1 MAKYDREFLVQYLQ
15 DIYALYLA
23 ENRIQRKQ
31 HQSEYPIERSHSDRT
46 EQLQKPRKPT
56 HEEPGCAT
64 WFAAIFAGF
73 ACFLLFLEIAFLK
86 THIASFMLVLL
97 FGGIVSTT
105 VFAIIGFQANRE
117 RNKANED
124 NYQLKL
130 HDYEYALAEH
140 QKIQALLKQAYNVNV
155 IPGPYRD
162 MYAIAY
168 LYDYFS
174 CSQETDL
181 SMALNTY
188 VLEQIKDRLD
198 NLIRNQEETILTLY
212 GIMDNQAEMMRKME
226 KIHQDLSRRLRGIHA
241 TADEQNTYLSMIE
254 ANSAVT
260 SYFSATQYFKKS

>member
-56 HEEPGCAT
+56 YEEPGCAT

-73 ACFLLFLEIAFLK
+73 AYFLLFLEIAFLK
-86 THIASFMLVLL
+86 TLSTSFMLFLL
-97 FGGIVSTT
+97 FGGIVST
-105 VFAIIGFQANRE
+105 VFAIIGFQANWK
-117 RNKANED
+117 RNEANED
-124 NYQLKL
+124 NYQLEL

-155 IPGPYRD
+155 IPGRYRD
-162 MYAIAY
+162 VYAIAY

-226 KIHQDLSRRLRGIHA
+226 KMHQNLSRRLRGIQA
-241 TADEQNTYLSMIE
+241 STDEQNTYLNMIE

-260 SYFSATQYFKKS
+260 SYFSAAQYFKNS